1 MKQLLKLA
9 AVCFLLTA
17 SAVSGFAQK
26 LSLKVENAPLKE
38 VLASIEAQSGKHF
51 FYNSSEVDESRKVTI
66 NLREVELSEALD
78 RLFSGTSVKARIS
91 GNDIVLSKDEKTPAK
106 SSFDGTVRGVV
117 TDSQTGETLI
127 GAGVVVEGTTRGVNT
142 DLDGAYS
149 IEAGA
154 DETLVF
160 SSLGYKTKSVNINGK
175 SSINVTLDSDINTLD
190 AVVVMGYSSMKKAEL
205 SSSVTSV
212 EGDDLR
218 DVVSTDIGSLL
229 QGKVAGVSVSSSSGQ
244 PGSSATIR
252 IRGTGSISASSSPLY
267 VVDGV
272 VGGSF
277 SPNDIE
283 TITVL
288 KDAGS
293 TALYGASGAGG
304 VIVVTTKQAKR
315 GQDAIVDFKAT
326 AGVKSALHGRF
337 HPMDA
342 YEFGSYL
349 KTINKNFY
357 VPKDLDSHN
366 FNWMDESERT
376 GLTQNYYAS
385 ASGSKGNLTYL
396 ASLDYFDET
405 GTWKWSDYQRMTGRL
420 NLGTEILK
428 GLTMN
433 IHSYYNYYKGHSNGV
448 SVYSQVPFDNPR
460 DVNTGEY
467 VEITSSRRPD
477 NNETW
482 YGHDKNNPLYTASK
496 NDANYYGSESMFDVQ
511 FIWAITDKLSFTTTN
526 RYDDGTSHSWSE
538 ISPES
543 NDGTYPDGY
552 VYENVSW
559 GRSFNT
565 TNLLKWS
572 DTFDGGHSVSAL
584 LGQEWGKSKSSW
596 ISGSATGIYNGLDVF
611 NTMTTSNVAGTWQ
624 ETEAWSLFAQAT
636 YSYKEKYI
644 LNATFRADANSV
656 FAPNNRVGYFPSVSG
671 AWVASSEDFF
681 KNQDLLSFL
690 KLRASF
696 GTTGNSG
703 LTPYSYLDVYAFSD
717 YGKAIQYEGATGG
730 IPSSVANPDL
740 KWETAVMTNLGVDVS
755 FGNFLTVNLD
765 AYNNENRDLLLEV
778 PLPLDSG
785 FDTRIEN
792 TGRIRNRGLEI
803 QILTDNIKRRD
814 LKWST
819 SFNIAFN
826 RNTVTYLPN
835 HEDII
840 PSSAYLR
847 QIYREGEPLFS
858 WYGPKWLG
866 VDPANGDPLWEHLIK
881 DENGNVIGTEPTNV
895 VDETNDSQILG
906 NAQPKF
912 TGGLFNSVEA
922 FGFELGVNFQFVYGN
937 KVFNWTRK
945 VMDSDGAYTDY
956 NSMSLD
962 NGLGWS
968 RWEKEG
974 DIATHPKPRTGGNK
988 NANASTSR
996 YLEDGSYLRL
1006 KNVSLSYNIPRELV
1020 RKVKLQSAKLTLS
1033 ADNLWTYTR
1042 FSGTDPEVDLA
1053 GSLTSVAGLFSYNY
1067 PVGRLI
1073 SLSLS
1078 ARF

>member
-1 MKQLLKLA
+1 M
-9 AVCFLLTA
+9 
-17 SAVSGFAQK
+17 
-26 LSLKVENAPLKE
+26 
-38 VLASIEAQSGKHF
+38 
-51 FYNSSEVDESRKVTI
+51 
-66 NLREVELSEALD
+66 
-78 RLFSGTSVKARIS
+78 
-91 GNDIVLSKDEKTPAK
+91 SKDESESEPAALASAK
-106 SSFDGTVRGVV
+106 AESSTLSVSGIV
-117 TDSQTGETLI
+117 TDAQTGETLI
-127 GAGVVVEGTTRGVNT
+127 GAGVVIEGTSKGVNT

-149 IEAGA
+149 IEAAGDA
-154 DETLVF
+154 TFVF
-160 SSLGYKTKSVNINGK
+160 SSLGYKTVSVPVDGMSIINIALN
-175 SSINVTLDSDINTLD
+175 SDINTLD
-190 AVVVMGYSSMKKAEL
+190 AVVVMGYSCMKKAEL
-205 SSSVTSV
+205 SSSVASV

-218 DVVSTDIGSLL
+218 DVVSTDVGTLL
-229 QGKVAGVSVSSSSGQ
+229 QGKVAGVSVSSGSGQ

-252 IRGTGSISASSSPLY
+252 IRGTGSISASSAPLY

-315 GQDAIVDFKAT
+315 GQDAVVDFKANV
-326 AGVKSALHGRF
+326 GVKNALHGRF

-342 YEFGSYL
+342 YEFASYL
-349 KTINKNFY
+349 KSINRMFS
-357 VPKDLDSHN
+357 VPKNLSSHN
-366 FNWMDESERT
+366 FNRVDESERT
-376 GLTQNYYAS
+376 GVTQNYYAS
-385 ASGSKGNLTYL
+385 ASGSKYL
-396 ASLDYFDET
+396 ASLDYYDES
-405 GTWKWSDYQRMTGRL
+405 GTRKWSDYSRITGRL
-420 NLGTEILK
+420 NLGAEILK
-428 GLTMN
+428 VLTMN
-433 IHSYYNYYKGHSNGV
+433 VHSYYNYYKGHSNGV
-448 SVYSQVPFDNPR
+448 SVDSQVPFDNPW

-467 VEITSSRRPD
+467 VKITGGYRPD
-477 NNETW
+477 NGEKW
-482 YGHDKNNPLYTASK
+482 YGHDKNNPLYEASV
-496 NDANYYGSESMFDVQ
+496 NDGNYYGSESIFDVQ
-511 FIWAITDKLSFTTTN
+511 FIWTITDNLSFTTTN
-526 RYDDGTSHSWSE
+526 RYGDATSHSWSE
-538 ISPES
+538 ISPEAH
-543 NDGTYPDGY
+543 DGTYPDGY
-552 VYENVSW
+552 IYESVSW
-559 GRSFNT
+559 SRSFNT

-572 DTFDGGHSVSAL
+572 KTFNGVHSVSAL
-584 LGQEWGKSKSSW
+584 LGQEWGKSKSQW
-596 ISGSATGIYNGLDVF
+596 GSGSATGIYNGLKVF
-611 NTMTTSNVAGTWQ
+611 DTMTLASLGGNWQ
-624 ETEAWSLFAQAT
+624 ETEAWSLFTQLT
-636 YSYKEKYI
+636 YSYREKYI
-644 LNATFRADANSV
+644 LNGTFRADANSV
-656 FAPNNRVGYFPSVSG
+656 FAPNHRVGYFPSISG
-671 AWVASSEDFF
+671 AWVASSEDFM
-681 KNQDLLSFL
+681 KNQDVVSFL
-690 KLRASF
+690 KLRASY

-703 LTPYSYLDVYAFSD
+703 LTPYSYLDVYAFSVSTH
-717 YGKAIQYEGATGG
+717 KIFYEDASGG

-740 KWETAVMTNLGVDVS
+740 KWETAVMTDLGVDVS
-755 FGNFLTVNLD
+755 FGNFLTLNLD
-765 AYNNENRDLLLEV
+765 VYNNENRDLLLEV
-778 PLPLDSG
+778 PLALDTG

-803 QILTDNIKRRD
+803 QLLSDNIKRKNF
-814 LKWST
+814 KWST

-826 RNTVTYLPN
+826 HNTVTYLPN

-840 PSSAYLR
+840 PSSTYLR

-866 VDPANGDPLWEHLIK
+866 VDPENGDPLWEHLIK
-881 DENGNVIGTEPTNV
+881 DEEGNVIGREATNV

-912 TGGLFNSVEA
+912 TGGLFNSIEA

-937 KVFNWTRK
+937 KVFNWTRR

-968 RWEKEG
+968 RWEKQG
-974 DIATHPKPRTGGNK
+974 DIATHPKPRVSGNK
-988 NANASTSR
+988 NSNACTSR

-1006 KNVSLSYNIPRELV
+1006 KNVSLSYNLPRSLV

-1053 GSLTSVAGLFSYNY
+1053 GSLTSVAGLFSYSY

-1073 SLSLS
+1073 SLGIS